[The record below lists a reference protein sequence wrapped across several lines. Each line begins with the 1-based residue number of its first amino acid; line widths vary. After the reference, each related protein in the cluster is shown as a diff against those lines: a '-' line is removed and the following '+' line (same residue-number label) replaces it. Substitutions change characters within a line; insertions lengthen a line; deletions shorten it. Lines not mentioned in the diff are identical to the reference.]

1 MTVVDNFLNDEEE
14 VVPRSRK
21 RLLQDFSEGEEEE
34 KGKAKK
40 GAKKTKKIVKKK
52 K

>member
-1 MTVVDNFLNDEEE
+1 LTVVDNFLNDEEE

-34 KGKAKK
+34 KGKK

>member
-1 MTVVDNFLNDEEE
+1 VVDNFLNDEED
-14 VVPRSRK
+14 VVSRSRK

-34 KGKAKK
+34 KGKK

>member
-1 MTVVDNFLNDEEE
+1 LTVVDNFLNDEEE

-34 KGKAKK
+34 TPNKRP
-40 GAKKTKKIVKKK
+40 KKTKKIVKKK